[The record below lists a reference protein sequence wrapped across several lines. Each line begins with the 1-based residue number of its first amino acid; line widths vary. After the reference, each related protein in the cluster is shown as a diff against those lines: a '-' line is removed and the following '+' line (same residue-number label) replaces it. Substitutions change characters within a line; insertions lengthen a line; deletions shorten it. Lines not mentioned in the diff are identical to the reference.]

1 MCQYIVHIIL
11 ERLFSHKGT
20 KAGHVPPPEP
30 DGLEAPQ
37 YNSTMVG
44 VFPEV
49 AVVTVAVLG
58 VAVRVMRV

>member
-11 ERLFSHKGT
+11 ERLVSHKGT

-30 DGLEAPQ
+30 DGIEAPQ

-49 AVVTVAVLG
+49 AVMAVAVLG
-58 VAVRVMRV
+58 VVVRVMRV